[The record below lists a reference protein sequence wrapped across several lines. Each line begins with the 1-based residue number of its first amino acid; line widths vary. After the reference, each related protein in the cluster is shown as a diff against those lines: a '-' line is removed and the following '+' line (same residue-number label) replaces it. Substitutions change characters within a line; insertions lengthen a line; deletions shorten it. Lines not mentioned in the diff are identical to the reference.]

1 MKIISLTWNDT
12 ETHQAFFLRIRYSRI
27 ASCTEFFKNIN
38 RTILWLCNKVQ
49 LDQTFKIL
57 SYNGSAYFQPRNK
70 KVLEKINELPS
81 LTNWLNPTDW
91 TKIIQSTIN
100 YTDSVNEKERFSTQ
114 IDKSRKRNPKKLEKV
129 ISETLKIFTWLRHP
143 WFYLQRLEFTVRDI
157 HENSWNGYRIKM
169 NLEMFIFHVNSLFK
183 QNSIIHLTHGN
194 GNLDR
199 SRCWQKNYSRWLTES
214 YGKRPVTIM
223 I

>member
-27 ASCTEFFKNIN
+27 ASCTEFSKNIN
-38 RTILWLCNKVQ
+38 RTILWLYKVQ

-100 YTDSVNEKERFSTQ
+100 YTDSVNEKERFSTH

-129 ISETLKIFTWLRHP
+129 ISETLKIFTWWRHQRVN
-143 WFYLQRLEFTVRDI
+143 LQRVKFTVGYI
-157 HENSWNGYRIKM
+157 HENSFETVTGYKWI
-169 NLEMFIFHVNSLFK
+169 
-183 QNSIIHLTHGN
+183 
-194 GNLDR
+194 
-199 SRCWQKNYSRWLTES
+199 
-214 YGKRPVTIM
+214 
-223 I
+223 